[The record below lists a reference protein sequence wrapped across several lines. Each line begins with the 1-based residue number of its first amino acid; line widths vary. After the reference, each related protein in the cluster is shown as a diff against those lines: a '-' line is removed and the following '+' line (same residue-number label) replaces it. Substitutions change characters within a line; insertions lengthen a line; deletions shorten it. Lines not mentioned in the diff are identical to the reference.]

1 MALLV
6 GAPPFLACPLVFSAP
21 CRPALAA
28 STLAL
33 MSAAEIAWLDDYHA
47 RVWDEISPLVD
58 DRVREWLFLA
68 TRPLDSQG

>member
-1 MALLV
+1 L
-6 GAPPFLACPLVFSAP
+6 APIDRRLIDP
-21 CRPALAA
+21 
-28 STLAL
+28 AL

>member
-1 MALLV
+1 MAATCWDLETLTL
-6 GAPPFLACPLVFSAP
+6 APIDRRLIDP
-21 CRPALAA
+21 
-28 STLAL
+28 AL

-47 RVWDEISPLVD
+47 RVWTRFPPLVD